1 MLCNCHGHDTVTA
14 DWDDISYWNNYYG
27 DLGNLGDFPWFK
39 KHGSIPKSSI
49 EKKGFHLWN
58 PPDIGAHPSYESSKY
73 SHDIPWTLNKSH
85 QIPIVDSPE
94 FSQVISSNV
103 VLRGVKQ
110 RGVLLPGRCGRRLAG
125 QIFRR
130 NFLVTVVAGTP
141 KRKGWRKIHYV
152 TMLLQCYEFCNL
164 SVLGLGCYERH
175 FYYGNM
181 VGVWWFT
188 WDYYSMNTLWWWAGH
203 FI

>member
-1 MLCNCHGHDTVTA
+1 LLTA
-14 DWDDISYWNNYYG
+14 QSS
-27 DLGNLGDFPWFK
+27 PRWFL
-39 KHGSIPKSSI
+39 P
-49 EKKGFHLWN
+49 
-58 PPDIGAHPSYESSKY
+58 
-73 SHDIPWTLNKSH
+73 TLY
-85 QIPIVDSPE
+85 
-94 FSQVISSNV
+94 F
-103 VLRGVKQ
+103 RGVKQ
-110 RGVLLPGRCGRRLAG
+110 RGVLLPGGCGRRLAG

-130 NFLVTVVAGTP
+130 NLSDDHSLVTVVAGTP

-203 FI
+203 LFRRITTSQWHHYRR